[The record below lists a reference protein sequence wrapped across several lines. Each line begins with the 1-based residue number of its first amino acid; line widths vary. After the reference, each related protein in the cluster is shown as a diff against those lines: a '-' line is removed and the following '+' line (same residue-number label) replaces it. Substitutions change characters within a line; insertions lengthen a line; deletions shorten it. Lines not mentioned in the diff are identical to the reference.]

1 MPVQQKHFILNA
13 HTARNTFSLNGN
25 WDITGGDETT
35 IPSDYSSVIPVPA
48 VVDVALPAY
57 DWQSYTYHW
66 YRTTFSIDALSQINS
81 VFLKIEQSMFGT
93 EVWLNGRHVGG
104 SISCYT
110 SHEYCLNELLQRDGT
125 NELVVRVGAKSTLPP
140 ESAVGRD
147 QEKEI
152 YTPGIWGDVSLIC
165 IGGARVQLVQVIPH
179 IDTAVAEVRAWIENL
194 DIKSETLSVSAQIFA
209 KKSQEA
215 VSPICNTALLIEDH
229 STAQVIFHIP
239 IDSLQLWS
247 PDNPF
252 LYEVE
257 LTVQEGKRELD
268 VHRTTFG
275 MREFKIIGPDFYL
288 NGTKILLRGG
298 NIAFHRFLSD
308 RQRKV
313 LPWDR
318 TWITEALINIPK
330 EHNFNFFRNHLG
342 QMYNAWYDIAD
353 EHGMLIQNE
362 WQFWCATGSDEQI
375 RKEFTEWLHDNWN
388 HPSIIIWDPLNESSD
403 DTVQNEIV
411 PEMKELDPTRPWES
425 VDFFEEHPYVYS
437 LGMVMN
443 NRKFGFARSLAEIE
457 KLPVPSMVNEF
468 LWWWFNDTWEP
479 TVLTKTVVERWMG
492 KDYTKADVIAH
503 QSFLAQELIELF
515 RRMRVKAIQ
524 PFVYISNNDGPT
536 AHWFVG
542 DIKDLHPKPLLK
554 AIKNAFAPFG
564 VSIELWDRHF
574 FVEEPQT
581 VRIFVFNDTS
591 VIRRGSLLFGLKTS
605 DNQWLTKKEILV
617 DVGPVSDV
625 VLTEEFIL
633 PNALDQW
640 RVCAELKEHGSV
652 VAESSKITH
661 AFHPAF
667 IPRLKQRI
675 TTLDP
680 SKEIDTYLSDNEISF
695 TVLSDGIPVDS
706 STLLLNGNVLGS
718 HLYSD
723 HRNQVSEF
731 VLKGGTLIML
741 EPEFRVVGSAVYTVV
756 DGIDLKI
763 SHRTDLDT
771 GGYDSYVFAEDHAH
785 PLWKKIDKE
794 HLKLFNGSY
803 GGEIVSQ
810 YDVDLSVPSKRLA
823 SCGIGL
829 KVSAASEAEY
839 GKGKIVLFRLQ
850 LRGRLNHTSQ
860 NDSLFTRR
868 VDPVAQRLLLNLLE
882 YVQLS

>member
-1 MPVQQKHFILNA
+1 MQHNHFTLDS
-13 HTARNTFSLNGN
+13 HVARNTFSLNGI
-25 WDITGGDETT
+25 WDITGGDEIT
-35 IPSDYSSVIPVPA
+35 IPSAYSSVVPVPA
-48 VVDVALPAY
+48 VVDMALPAY
-57 DWQSYTYHW
+57 DWQSYNYHW
-66 YRTTFSIDALSQINS
+66 YRTTFSIDSLSHTNI

-93 EVWLNGRHVGG
+93 EVWLNGHHVGG

-110 SHEYCLNELLQRDGT
+110 SHEYLLDEFLRRDGT
-125 NELVVRVGAKSTLPP
+125 NELVVRVGAKSKLPP

-165 IGGARVQLVQVIPH
+165 TGGARVKLVQVIPH

-194 DIKSETLSVSAQIFA
+194 EFKREALLVSARIFG
-209 KKSQEA
+209 KDSHEA
-215 VSPICNTALLIEDH
+215 ISPICDTALLVEDH
-229 STAQVIFHIP
+229 STAQVIFHVP
-239 IDSLQLWS
+239 IDSVQLWS
-247 PDNPF
+247 PDHPF

-268 VHRTTFG
+268 VLRTTFG

-288 NGTKILLRGG
+288 NGSKILLRGG

-308 RQRKV
+308 RQRKL

-318 TWITEALINIPK
+318 TWITKALIDIPK
-330 EHNFNFFRNHLG
+330 EHHFNFFRNHLG
-342 QMYNAWYDIAD
+342 QMYNLWYDIAD

-388 HPSIIIWDPLNESSD
+388 HPSIIIWDPLNESFD

-425 VDFFEEHPYVYS
+425 VDFLEEHPYVYS
-437 LGMVMN
+437 LGMVLN
-443 NRKFGFARSLAEIE
+443 NRKFGFSRSLAEIE

-468 LWWWFNDTWEP
+468 LWWWFNDAWEP
-479 TVLTKTVVERWMG
+479 TVLTRTVVERWMG
-492 KDYTKADVIAH
+492 KDYTKEDIIAH

-542 DIKDLHPKPLLK
+542 DIKDLQPKPLLK
-554 AIKNAFAPFG
+554 TIKNAFAPFG

-574 FVEEPQT
+574 FVVEPQT
-581 VRIFVFNDTS
+581 VRIFVFNDS
-591 VIRRGSLLFGLKTS
+591 PVIRRGTLLFGLKTS
-605 DNQWLTKKEILV
+605 DNQWLTKKEIPV
-617 DVGPVSDV
+617 EVGPVSDM
-625 VLTEEFIL
+625 VLTDEFIL

-640 RVCAELKEHGSV
+640 RVCAELIEHGSV
-652 VAESSKITH
+652 VAASTKITH
-661 AFHPAF
+661 AFHAPN
-667 IPRLKQRI
+667 IPQLKKRV

-680 SKEIDTYLSDNEISF
+680 SKEIDVFLSDHGISF
-695 TVLSDGIPVDS
+695 SVFADGTLNDS
-706 STLLLNGNVLGS
+706 SDIVLHGNVLGS
-718 HLYSD
+718 GFYAK
-723 HRNQVSEF
+723 HREEITAF
-731 VLKGGTLIML
+731 VKNGGKLIL
-741 EPEFRVVGSAVYTVV
+741 IEPEFRVVGSAVFTVV
-756 DGIDLKI
+756 DGVDLKI
-763 SHRTDLDT
+763 SHRADLDT
-771 GGYDSYVFAEDHAH
+771 GGYDSYVFAEDHTH
-785 PLWKKIDKE
+785 PMWKKIDKE
-794 HLKLFNGSY
+794 HLKLFNGAY

-810 YDVDLSVPSKRLA
+810 YDVDLTVPSKRLA
-823 SCGIGL
+823 SCGMDL
-829 KVSAASEAEY
+829 KVTAASEAEY

-850 LRGRLNHTSQ
+850 LRGRLNHTTQ
-860 NDSLFTRR
+860 NDSLFARR

-882 YVQLS
+882 YVHLL